1 MAARGQFERID
12 VAKAQELLDKGGIEV
27 IDIRD
32 GPSYAQA
39 HIEGAR
45 NVSDR
50 NVGDVLT
57 SLPKDRPVL
66 IYCYRGN
73 GSQVYAQT
81 FVDFGFSEVYSMD
94 GGFEAWRAAM
104 SAA

>member
-1 MAARGQFERID
+1 M
-12 VAKAQELLDKGGIEV
+12 
-27 IDIRD
+27 RD
-32 GPSYAQA
+32 APSFSQA

-50 NVGDVLT
+50 NLGDILT

-73 GSQVYAQT
+73 GSQVLAQT
-81 FVDFGFSEVYSMD
+81 FLDFGFSEVYSLD
-94 GGFEAWRAAM
+94 GGFEAWRTAM
-104 SAA
+104 SDA